1 MIEESVSSTVM
12 FTFPASAKYG
22 WPRREKPRE
31 RKSAQNADLLI
42 QNHQAGRCSTK
53 KRVLTTSLG
62 IERKERDENE
72 HEGTLIPYFIR
83 V

>member
-31 RKSAQNADLLI
+31 RKSTQNEDLLI
-42 QNHQAGRCSTK
+42 KIIRLDVVQPRSVYSQHLWGSK
-53 KRVLTTSLG
+53 K
-62 IERKERDENE
+62 
-72 HEGTLIPYFIR
+72 
-83 V
+83 